1 LNRKCVELFEKAKSN
16 PRGLRFAEF
25 RRLCG
30 CIGMVEERR
39 AGSHFIYK
47 LACPFFLLSIQ
58 KMKDGKAKAYQ
69 VRQLV
74 DFIEENDLDRSDR
87 EV

>member
-1 LNRKCVELFEKAKSN
+1 M
-16 PRGLRFAEF
+16 
-25 RRLCG
+25 
-30 CIGMVEERR
+30 GMIEDRR

-47 LACPFFLLSIQ
+47 LEHPFFLLSIQ

-74 DFIEENDLDRSDR
+74 DFIEENDLDLPDR